1 VDVQFGLFPLKHVGS
16 FHQLEHD
23 LALLDPAMLLRSP
36 ALDKT
41 TCEQMK
47 MTTED
52 AEVEASKIAEW
63 IKKCRAKTDPVWD
76 REMWALNVE
85 GLQKWRSEQI
95 KNLKRDALVLAKLAL
110 NENRVAMNYRPGL
123 LESSQAARW
132 LRQEFKA
139 ALDPLCSAW
148 KVELDGVLSMKR
160 EYMFPDLLGTA
171 TPQEE
176 PTVDLNALKKAR
188 AVSEQEQK
196 GVKEFA
202 ALMGRLQRTKYFHA
216 TLTSNALDD
225 DVRLA
230 LDMLAKVH
238 SSGHHLAMN

>member
-1 VDVQFGLFPLKHVGS
+1 MQFGLFALKHVGS

-23 LALLDPAMLLRSP
+23 LALLDPAMLLRSL

-41 TCEQMK
+41 ACEQMK
-47 MTTED
+47 MSTEE
-52 AEVEASKIAEW
+52 AEAEASKIAEW
-63 IKKCRAKTDPVWD
+63 IKKCRAKADPVWD
-76 REMWALNVE
+76 RDMWALNVE
-85 GLQKWRSEQI
+85 GLQKWRTEQI

-110 NENRVAMNYRPGL
+110 NENRIAMNYRPGL

-139 ALDPLCSAW
+139 ALDPLCGTW
-148 KVELDGVLSMKR
+148 KVVLDGNLATKR
-160 EYMFPDLLGTA
+160 EYMFPDMLGTA

-176 PTVDLNALKKAR
+176 PAVNLNVLKKAR
-188 AVSEQEQK
+188 TISEQEQK

-216 TLTSNALDD
+216 TLTSNALDN
-225 DVRLA
+225 DVRQA
-230 LDMLAKVH
+230 LDMLAKVLSSAHH
-238 SSGHHLAMN
+238 SAIN